1 MRTPLAVTRAR
12 QLLGQY
18 GEDLACR
25 ELRRRGYAILARRF
39 RTRFGEID
47 VVAQDGATLVF
58 VEVKTRRSAAFGGA
72 TAAVNAAKQRRLVN
86 MARSYLLG
94 LGGAAPPCRFDVVG
108 VTAGPGG
115 PPVVEVVRDA
125 FGAQPS

>member
-1 MRTPLAVTRAR
+1 MTLAR
-12 QLLGQY
+12 QSLGRR

-47 VVAQDGATLVF
+47 IVADDGGTLVF
-58 VEVKTRRSAAFGGA
+58 VEVKTRRNTAFGGA

-94 LGGAAPPCRFDVVG
+94 LAGRAPPCRFDVVG
-108 VTAGPGG
+108 VTAGPGR
-115 PPVVEVVRDA
+115 PPVVEVVKDA
-125 FGAQPS
+125 FAAHPP

>member
-1 MRTPLAVTRAR
+1 MTRAR
-12 QLLGQY
+12 QSLGRL

-47 VVAQDGATLVF
+47 VIAKDGPTLVF
-58 VEVKTRRSAAFGGA
+58 VEVKTRRTAAFGGP

-86 MARSYLLG
+86 MARSYLMG
-94 LGGAAPPCRFDVVG
+94 LGGPTPPCRFDVVG
-108 VTAGPGG
+108 VTAGPGR
-115 PPVVEVVRDA
+115 PPALEVVRDA
-125 FGAQPS
+125 FAAHPP

>member
-1 MRTPLAVTRAR
+1 MTRAR
-12 QLLGQY
+12 QSLGRY

-39 RTRFGEID
+39 RTRFGEVDI
-47 VVAQDGATLVF
+47 VAKDGGTLVF
-58 VEVKTRRSAAFGGA
+58 VEVKTRRSTAFGGA

-94 LGGAAPPCRFDVVG
+94 LAGAAPPCRFDVVG
-108 VTAGPGG
+108 VTAGAGR

-125 FGAQPS
+125 FAAGPS

>member
-1 MRTPLAVTRAR
+1 MTRAR
-12 QLLGQY
+12 QSLGLY

-47 VVAQDGATLVF
+47 IVAKDGGTLVF
-58 VEVKTRRSAAFGGA
+58 VEVKTRRSTAFGGA

-94 LGGAAPPCRFDVVG
+94 VGGAPPLCRFDVVG
-108 VTAGPGG
+108 VTAGAGR

-125 FGAQPS
+125 FGAGPS

>member
-1 MRTPLAVTRAR
+1 MTRAR
-12 QLLGQY
+12 QSLGRY

-25 ELRRRGYAILARRF
+25 ELRRRGYAILTRRF

-47 VVAQDGATLVF
+47 IVAEDAGTLVF
-58 VEVKTRRSAAFGGA
+58 VEVKTRRNTAFGGA

-94 LGGAAPPCRFDVVG
+94 VAGGAPPCRFDVVG
-108 VTAGPGG
+108 VTAGPGR
-115 PPVVEVVRDA
+115 PPVLEVVKDA
-125 FGAQPS
+125 FGAHSS